1 VPQRRSVLRVV
12 IACALAGLCISRPVP
27 AFAHDIYSHLTNK
40 SGRPCCDGSDCR
52 PAQYRI
58 NTFGIEMLIQDRWVH
73 IPSGTIEYRAIG
85 GDTGETSGG
94 HWCGEAFEGGFITY
108 CAFLPPILAYRK

>member
-1 VPQRRSVLRVV
+1 MLRVV

-40 SGRPCCDGSDCR
+40 AGRPCCDGSDCR
-52 PAQYRI
+52 PAKYRI

-94 HWCGEAFEGGFITY
+94 HWCGEAFEGSFITY
-108 CAFLPPILAYRK
+108 CAFLPPILAYWK